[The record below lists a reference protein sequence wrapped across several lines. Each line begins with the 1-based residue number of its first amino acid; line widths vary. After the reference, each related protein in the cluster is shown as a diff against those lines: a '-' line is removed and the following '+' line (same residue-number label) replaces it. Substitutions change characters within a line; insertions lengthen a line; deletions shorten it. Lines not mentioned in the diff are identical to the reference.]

1 MRGSRGERRN
11 AELFYAELIGRS
23 VSTRPG
29 LRPNAESFFEELTGR
44 ARRTSSPALES
55 LAEAPPLAGK
65 APVVTPGKDKDEI
78 IVTRADGTRFHVRRK
93 VRAKVLTD
101 PGRLRTGFCSDDNRV
116 FFRLRWCEGT
126 QGTIDFGANPQGAF
140 KDLINKVFRQIS
152 QGASPDA
159 IKQTFENASV
169 QPFLEFDITKRDGFV
184 ITGDVKLDI
193 NRSGLTSAT
202 GKVSADVG
210 WVKVGVEG
218 KVGADGKQVLVV
230 VDIPLSK
237 RKIAGKQCQP
247 RELAVWWEAE
257 CLREVPI
264 TITLKPPVGFIE
276 KHEQLYL
283 YFDHAKTTLRR
294 DPKTAVRPEE
304 ELDAILRSDPGL
316 GTARLN
322 KRALERLDYLVGQ
335 GYWLTSVDGYASPEG
350 KRPKPKEKLAD
361 PEWEGNDALA
371 LKRAEKVL
379 KLLIARYRPYMGMRA
394 APGQPPLMRVP
405 SDLQLPRVA
414 GRSEHPRLDTRLGQ
428 ELEGQALDRA
438 IILGDATLGVKPF
451 LVEHPDELARMTE
464 DDQKFVTDKRRPLRD
479 RAERVFQNLRR
490 VDIHLLQREPMKDA
504 RIPSFTFETV
514 HNCPQDVIEAA
525 EREWGSRIP
534 FTKRDPPVCL

>member
-1 MRGSRGERRN
+1 MRGLWRGTGFRPISSGERRN
-11 AELFYAELIGRS
+11 AELFYAEL
-23 VSTRPG
+23 
-29 LRPNAESFFEELTGR
+29 TGR
-44 ARRTSSPALES
+44 ATRSYLPALES
-55 LAEAPPLAGK
+55 IAEAPPVAGQ

-93 VRAKVLTD
+93 IRAKVLTD

-140 KDLINKVFRQIS
+140 KELIDKVFRQIS

-169 QPFLEFDITKRDGFV
+169 QPFLEFDLTKRDGFI

-193 NRSGLTSAT
+193 NRTGITSAT
-202 GKVSADVG
+202 AKVSADVG
-210 WVKVGVEG
+210 WLKVGVEG
-218 KVGADGKQVLVV
+218 KVGADGKQILVL

-247 RELAVWWEAE
+247 RELAVWWDAE

-264 TITLKPPVGFIE
+264 TITLKPPVDFIE
-276 KHEQLYL
+276 KHEQLFL
-283 YFDHAKTTLRR
+283 YFDHARTTLRR
-294 DPKTAVRPEE
+294 DPKITDDV
-304 ELDAILRSDPGL
+304 DAILRSDPAT

-350 KRPKPKEKLAD
+350 LREKPEKKPAD
-361 PEWEGNDALA
+361 PTWEGNDALA
-371 LKRAEKVL
+371 FARADKVL
-379 KLLIARYRPYMGMRA
+379 KLLIARYRPYLGMRST
-394 APGQPPLMRVP
+394 PGQPPLMRVP
-405 SDLQLPRVA
+405 SDLQLPKLA
-414 GRSEHPRLDTRLGQ
+414 GRSENPRLDNRLGK
-428 ELEGQALDRA
+428 ELEGAALDRA
-438 IILGDATLGVKPF
+438 IILGDPALGVKPF
-451 LVEHPDELARMTE
+451 LVEHPDELARMTD
-464 DDQKFVTDKRRPLRD
+464 DDQAFVTDKRHSIRN

-490 VDIHLLQREPMKDA
+490 VDIHLMQRERMKGA
-504 RIPSFTFETV
+504 RVPSFMFETV
-514 HNCPQDVIEAA
+514 QNCPEDVVQAA

-534 FTKRDPPVCL
+534 FTKRDPPLCL